1 MASILRPSSDVNA
14 RGRRLRIYGPSRLQ
28 GLPHNRSTREDIIM
42 FFQQIPGG
50 IIRHADFHK
59 YYPKHDGL
67 SSSKRMQNFEALW
80 KSCTIWLPQYEAYIL
95 NPACLPGKDA
105 TLSDE
110 CTSVNDILSLIG

>member
-1 MASILRPSSDVNA
+1 
-14 RGRRLRIYGPSRLQ
+14 
-28 GLPHNRSTREDIIM
+28 M

-50 IIRHADFHK
+50 IIRHADIHK

-67 SSSKRMQNFEALW
+67 SSSKRMKKFESLW

-105 TLSDE
+105 SMFYPTPLRLDGKTYDVANAGVQH
-110 CTSVNDILSLIG
+110 CPVNVQAQTIS